1 MACER
6 GTSFGYN
13 SLVAD
18 MRALPEMARNGTPV
32 IMDATHSVQ
41 QPGGN
46 GGSSGG
52 QREFAPVMA
61 RCAVSL
67 DRLSWAALD
76 LAGDVVRHDGD
87 ASNAADTDEHLD
99 EIEQMLHTI

>member
-1 MACER
+1 MDTNETVLLTVKIDNR
-6 GTSFGYN
+6 S
-13 SLVAD
+13 
-18 MRALPEMARNGTPV
+18 MRLRVSKKDEARVLAAVELLNKRIEGFKRF
-32 IMDATHSVQ
+32 
-41 QPGGN
+41 
-46 GGSSGG
+46 GSSD
-52 QREFAPVMA
+52 PV
-61 RCAVSL
+61 

>member
-1 MACER
+1 MDTNETVLLTVKIDNR
-6 GTSFGYN
+6 S
-13 SLVAD
+13 
-18 MRALPEMARNGTPV
+18 MRLRVSKKDEAQVLAAVELLNKRIEGFKRF
-32 IMDATHSVQ
+32 
-41 QPGGN
+41 
-46 GGSSGG
+46 GSSD
-52 QREFAPVMA
+52 P
-61 RCAVSL
+61 L